1 MTNLIY
7 HHYPQSPV
15 AHKIRVAMAM
25 KNLSWHSVEIPR
37 VPPKPFLMPL
47 TAGYRRT
54 PVLQIG
60 ADIYCDSQNI
70 AMTLE
75 DQTDGPSLFPDD
87 SAALHHLISD
97 MVQTSLFDLAVRVV
111 ITSVIG
117 TAPEGFINDRGSL
130 YFGPG
135 WTVEDMQAAFDGN
148 VMQLQ
153 SMLTALDAQVGASEG
168 AFLAGNQAGY
178 ADAAIEMAVWFI
190 TGRWEGGPEFMAQ
203 FKNLNALAE
212 AAAAFGEGSATEMEA
227 EQALAI
233 AKEATSTA
241 PTGVSCHYSGGFEA
255 GQMVSIRQ
263 AGMTADPDV
272 VGRLRYM
279 DAHRIGI
286 THESDETDEV
296 VVHLPIR
303 GYVVKRA

>member
-15 AHKIRVAMAM
+15 AHKIRVAMGM

-75 DQTDGPSLFPDD
+75 EQTGGPSLFPDD

-111 ITSVIG
+111 ITSAIG
-117 TAPEGFINDRGSL
+117 TAPEAFINDRGSL
-130 YFGPG
+130 YFGPA

-153 SMLTALDAQVGASEG
+153 SMLTALDAQVGASDG
-168 AFLAGNQAGY
+168 AFLAGANAGY

-190 TGRWEGGPEFMAQ
+190 SGRWEGGPDFMSQ
-203 FKNLNALAE
+203 FPNLIALAE
-212 AAAAFGEGSATEMEA
+212 AAAGFGEGTSTDLDA
-227 EQALAI
+227 EQALEI
-233 AKEATSTA
+233 AKAATSTA
-241 PTGVSCHYSGGFEA
+241 PTGVTCHYSGGFEV
-255 GQMVSIRQ
+255 GQTVSVRQ
-263 AGMTADPDV
+263 AGVTADPDV
-272 VGRLRYM
+272 VGTLRYM
-279 DAHRIGI
+279 DAHRVGI
-286 THESDETDEV
+286 THESPEAGEV
-296 VVHLPIR
+296 VVHLPVR
-303 GYVVKRA
+303 GYVVKPA